1 VRGNKKQIE
10 PTPRKGKKMN
20 GNFLDM
26 AEVTYLTSENSHFYL
41 TKNGFPALE
50 AVLPKFGDDL
60 EETDKTPIKQ
70 DFGRVYFHRCFPFET
85 PDEYISVLNKD
96 GREYAMIRR
105 VSDLPEDAQ
114 KIINDELERKYFCPV
129 IEKINSLKEKLD
141 YSFWEVK
148 TDMGDMNFSMHDT
161 YRNIARVGG
170 GTLIL
175 TDVDG
180 NRFRIEDVSKLDRK
194 SFKKIELYL

>member
-1 VRGNKKQIE
+1 MSNEIK
-10 PTPRKGKKMN
+10 N
-20 GNFLDM
+20 DNFLDL
-26 AEVTYLTSENSHFYL
+26 AEITYLTAENSRFYR

-60 EETDKTPIKQ
+60 EADADKTPVKQ
-70 DFGRVYFHRCFPFET
+70 DLGRVFFHRCFPFET

-96 GREYAMIRR
+96 GREYAMIRNLA
-105 VSDLPEDAQ
+105 DMPEDAQ
-114 KIINDELERKYFCPV
+114 EIIRAELDRKYLCPTV
-129 IEKINSLKEKLD
+129 MRIKSLKEKLG
-141 YSFWEVK
+141 YSFWEVE
-148 TDMGDMNFSMHDT
+148 TDSGDMFFSMHDT

-170 GTLIL
+170 GMLII

-180 NRFRIEDVSKLDRK
+180 NRYRINDVATLDRK

>member
-1 VRGNKKQIE
+1 
-10 PTPRKGKKMN
+10 MN
-20 GNFLDM
+20 ENFLDM
-26 AEVTYLTSENSHFYL
+26 AEVTYLTPENSRFYL

-60 EETDKTPIKQ
+60 EEEDKTPIKQ
-70 DFGRVYFHRCFPFET
+70 DFGRVYFHRCFPFES
-85 PDEYISVLNKD
+85 PDEYISVLNGD

-105 VSDLPEDAQ
+105 LSDLPEEAQ
-114 KIINDELERKYFCPV
+114 NIIKTELTRKYFCPT
-129 IEKINSLKEKLD
+129 IEKIYTLKEKLD

-148 TDMGDMNFSMHDT
+148 TSLGDMNFSMHDT
-161 YRNIARVGG
+161 YRNIARVGNG
-170 GTLIL
+170 MLIL

>member
-1 VRGNKKQIE
+1 
-10 PTPRKGKKMN
+10 MN
-20 GNFLDM
+20 ENFLDM
-26 AEVTYLTSENSHFYL
+26 AEVTYLTSENSRFYL

-50 AVLPKFGDDL
+50 AILPKFGDDL

-70 DFGRVYFHRCFPFET
+70 DFGRVYFHRCFPFEV

-105 VSDLPEDAQ
+105 ISDLPEDAQ
-114 KIINDELERKYFCPV
+114 KIINAELERKYFCPV

-148 TDMGDMNFSMHDT
+148 TDMGDMSFSMHDT

-180 NRFRIEDVSKLDRK
+180 NRFRIEDVAKLDRK